1 MEITATNNL
10 QPAPA
15 ETKADAEEAQKRRE
29 DLWQAA
35 QQMEQMFLGMLLGQI
50 NKPREK
56 DSLIHGGSGEEMFHK
71 ELNSAYAQRMAS
83 TGPVGTGGIGIA
95 KVVYEQ
101 FIRQES
107 QGEGIANPAAALR
120 GEDLRARFAAAGM
133 KTNFSAVG

>member
-15 ETKADAEEAQKRRE
+15 EAKANAEDEQIRRE
-29 DLWQAA
+29 ALWEAA
-35 QQMEQMFLGMLLGQI
+35 QQMEQMFMGMLLSQI

-56 DSLIHGGSGEEMFHK
+56 DSLIHGGAGEEMFHN
-71 ELNSAYAQRMAS
+71 ELNSSYAQQMSS
-83 TGPVGTGGIGIA
+83 TGSIGTGGIGIA

-101 FIRQES
+101 FVMQES
-107 QGEGIANPAAALR
+107 QGKALANPAAALR
-120 GEDLRARFAAAGM
+120 GEGLRERFAAAEM